1 MRYIAPLNS
10 EEKSTLEE
18 GVRNHT
24 KHHFRNRCKSV
35 LMSNEGFSVPEIASF
50 FKIRTRTVYTWFDRW
65 ETAGVSGLTI
75 LPGRGRR
82 AVLNK
87 FGTDEISIIEE
98 TVREHPQSL
107 GEVCKK
113 LNERLGF
120 SVTKKMLRSF
130 LKKNSVIPGNAS
142 EES

>member
-1 MRYIAPLNS
+1 MRYISPLSS
-10 EEKSTLEE
+10 EEKSILEE

-24 KHHFRNRCKSV
+24 KHHFRNRCKSDV
-35 LMSNEGFSVPEIASF
+35 GFSVPEIAGF
-50 FKIRTRTVYTWFDRW
+50 FQVRTRTIYTWFDRW
-65 ETAGVSGLTI
+65 ETVGITGLTI

-82 AVLNK
+82 AVLNNS
-87 FGTDEISIIEE
+87 GTDEISIIEE

-107 GEVCKK
+107 GEVCRK